1 MTIKGPR
8 CLSMY
13 LFIAVYILNSNVF
26 LHAKSII
33 NKRQKI
39 EKAKV
44 INKDKGLYCNERIML
59 PSNNE

>member
-1 MTIKGPR
+1 
-8 CLSMY
+8 MY